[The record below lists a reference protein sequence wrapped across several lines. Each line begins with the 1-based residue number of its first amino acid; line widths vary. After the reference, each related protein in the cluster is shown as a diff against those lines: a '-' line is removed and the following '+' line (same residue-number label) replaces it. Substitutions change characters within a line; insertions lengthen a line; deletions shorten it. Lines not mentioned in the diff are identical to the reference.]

1 MLPLRR
7 LGAGWLG
14 ASVTLTL
21 SMAARTV
28 ATVRETADA
37 HAKGV
42 RRQNRYIRYPQDPG
56 ATPTELD
63 IHDVTVLE
71 ARKLHFDGVVRNGN
85 VVLSGRLVVSSA
97 MVAGEVIAG
106 R

>member
-42 RRQNRYIRYPQDPG
+42 K
-56 ATPTELD
+56 
-63 IHDVTVLE
+63 TVNT
-71 ARKLHFDGVVRNGN
+71 F
-85 VVLSGRLVVSSA
+85 
-97 MVAGEVIAG
+97 
-106 R
+106 